1 MHIMNHN
8 DMIDALIMTEAL
20 RQIADRDPC
29 NHVNGVTG
37 ECVFSPP
44 CFGCVARKALEEV
57 NV

>member
-1 MHIMNHN
+1 MSRN
-8 DMIDALIMTEAL
+8 DIINTVFMLEAL
-20 RQIADRDPC
+20 QQIADRDPC

-44 CFGCVARKALEEV
+44 CFGCVARKALEEF

>member
-1 MHIMNHN
+1 MNHN